1 MFLESFQKM
10 EHTVH
15 SKSYTVNITQSVDQM
30 NSASFHS
37 LSQTGQT
44 NKLCSQQ
51 ESFDLSK
58 IF

>member
-15 SKSYTVNITQSVDQM
+15 SKSYPVKITQSVHQM

-44 NKLCSQQ
+44 NKLRSQQ